1 MTTDLKEFHDAFFE
15 ESFEALDDMEA
26 GLLNINIEAFDLDE
40 INTIFRAAHSIKGC
54 SATFGFTDIAT
65 FVHRMETALDN
76 MRSQLLEMTPDLI
89 DLLLKSL
96 DTLRTMFIQTKA
108 EQPIDKN
115 NVQKIT
121 EDLNVFLTLNTKKE
135 NSTLETKVNLP
146 ISVTKQNEGEAQW
159 QIKFIPSL
167 NILKTGNDPLRLFKV
182 LAEMAE
188 IKTEVDVTSLI
199 GFRVIEPEECYLSW
213 QLLLKGNINE
223 QEILDIFEWVQDDCQ
238 IEVLE
243 LRSESQTTSVTQEI
257 QHTTNRMP
265 ESAGNRNAPSVDTN
279 GISQTT
285 GGDSLTIRV
294 DIEKVDTIIN
304 MVGELVITQSMLDQL
319 GQDFDNGIVDTSRM
333 EKLRE
338 GLSLLERNTRE
349 LQESVMRIRMLPIS
363 YVFNRVPRI
372 VHDLT
377 KKLNK
382 HVNIKMSGESTELD
396 KTVLEKIGDPIVH
409 LIRNAIDHG
418 IEAPAQR
425 RAAGK
430 SDTGTIFLNAFHR
443 GGNIIIEIKDDGSGL
458 NRAKIKDKAVKN
470 GLISAEDPVD
480 DQQIIDLIF
489 HAGFSTAEVV
499 SDVSG
504 RGVGMDVV
512 RKNIKS
518 LGGTIDVKSQ
528 EGTGTSFVIKLPL
541 TLAILDGQ
549 LVRVGVETYII
560 PLVSIIESI
569 QVEKSKTNIMAG
581 QAELYRLRDEHIVI
595 LRMHEL
601 FRSHSNTQSVAKEK
615 DVEQRELM
623 VVVESEGKKVGLIVD
638 DLLTQQQVVIKSL
651 DANYKRIEGISGA
664 TILGDGTVA
673 LIADISGIV
682 DMSTKSQY
690 FANQIN
696 SRQGSGF
703 RAA

>member
-26 GLLNINIEAFDLDE
+26 GLLNLNIDAFDLDE

-76 MRSQLLEMTPDLI
+76 IRSQLLSMTPELV

-108 EQPIDKN
+108 EQPIDKIY
-115 NVQKIT
+115 VQKIT
-121 EDLNVFLTLNTKKE
+121 EELNVFLEANTKKE
-135 NSTLETKVNLP
+135 PSKVGTKARLSASITEHNNGK
-146 ISVTKQNEGEAQW
+146 SQW
-159 QIKFIPSL
+159 EIKFIPSL
-167 NILKTGNDPLRLFKV
+167 NLLKTGNDPLRLFKV
-182 LAEMAE
+182 LSEMGD
-188 IKTEVDVTSLI
+188 IKTEVDVAGLI

-213 QLLLKGNINE
+213 TLLLIGDVSE

-238 IEVLE
+238 IEVHEIINESSPLVTRDNQESTNRAPEPGVNKNTSPLE
-243 LRSESQTTSVTQEI
+243 NNGNSQT
-257 QHTTNRMP
+257 N
-265 ESAGNRNAPSVDTN
+265 N
-279 GISQTT
+279 
-285 GGDSLTIRV
+285 GDSLTIRV

-319 GQDFDNGIVDTSRM
+319 GQDFENGMADSSRM

-382 HVNIKMSGESTELD
+382 HVNVKMSGESTELD

-430 SDTGTIFLNAFHR
+430 NETGTIFLNAFHR

-458 NRAKIKDKAVKN
+458 NRSKIRDKAVKH
-470 GLISAEDPVD
+470 GLINAGDSID
-480 DQQIIDLIF
+480 DQQVIDLIF
-489 HAGFSTAEVV
+489 HPGFSTAEVV

-512 RKNIKS
+512 RKNIKA

-549 LVRVGVETYII
+549 LVRVGMDTYII
-560 PLVSIIESI
+560 PLVSIIESL
-569 QVEKSKTNIMAG
+569 QVEKAKTNIMAG

-601 FRSHSNTQSVAKEK
+601 FRSHKNAQFQEK
-615 DVEQRELM
+615 DKDITHRELM

-651 DANYKRIEGISGA
+651 DTNYKRVEGISGA

-682 DMSTKSQY
+682 DMSTKNQY
-690 FANQIN
+690 FANQLN
-696 SRQGSGF
+696 SRQGSGII
-703 RAA
+703 AA

>member
-26 GLLNINIEAFDLDE
+26 GLLNLNIDAFDLDE

-76 MRSQLLEMTPDLI
+76 IRSQLLSMTPELV

-108 EQPIDKN
+108 EQPIDKIY
-115 NVQKIT
+115 VQKIT
-121 EDLNVFLTLNTKKE
+121 EELNVFLEANTKKE
-135 NSTLETKVNLP
+135 PSKVGTKARLSASITEHNNGK
-146 ISVTKQNEGEAQW
+146 SQW
-159 QIKFIPSL
+159 EIKFIPSL
-167 NILKTGNDPLRLFKV
+167 NLLKTGNDPLRLFKV
-182 LAEMAE
+182 LSEMGD
-188 IKTEVDVTSLI
+188 IKTEVDVAGLI

-213 QLLLKGNINE
+213 TLLLIGDVSE

-238 IEVLE
+238 IEVHEIINESSPLVTRDNQESTNRAPEPGVNKNTSPLE
-243 LRSESQTTSVTQEI
+243 NNGNSQT
-257 QHTTNRMP
+257 N
-265 ESAGNRNAPSVDTN
+265 N
-279 GISQTT
+279 
-285 GGDSLTIRV
+285 GDSLTIRV

-319 GQDFDNGIVDTSRM
+319 GQDFENGMADSSRM

-382 HVNIKMSGESTELD
+382 HVNVKMSGESTELD

-430 SDTGTIFLNAFHR
+430 NETGTIFLNAFHR

-458 NRAKIKDKAVKN
+458 NRSKIRDKAVKH
-470 GLISAEDPVD
+470 GLINAGDSID
-480 DQQIIDLIF
+480 DQQVIDLIF
-489 HAGFSTAEVV
+489 HPGFSTAEVV

-512 RKNIKS
+512 RKNIKA

-549 LVRVGVETYII
+549 LVRVGMDTYII
-560 PLVSIIESI
+560 PLVSIIESL
-569 QVEKSKTNIMAG
+569 QVEKAKTNIMAG

-601 FRSHSNTQSVAKEK
+601 FRSHKNAQFQEK
-615 DVEQRELM
+615 DKDITHRELM

-651 DANYKRIEGISGA
+651 DTNYKRVEGISGA

-682 DMSTKSQY
+682 DMSTKNQH
-690 FANQIN
+690 FANQLN
-696 SRQGSGF
+696 SRQGSGII
-703 RAA
+703 AA